1 MTTTQLPRVDRTL
14 PKEEA
19 LAEIQSIKA
28 ELGDQ
33 LLILGHHYQVDDVI
47 RFADLVGDS
56 FKLAQLAAKNTV
68 AKTIMFCGVHFMAES
83 ADILANEGQV
93 VVLPDMAAGCSMAD
107 MANVDQTE
115 TAFEELDQGNLIP
128 LTYMNSSAAI
138 KAFVG
143 RKGGSVCT
151 SSNAMTVIRWAL
163 KQKERLL
170 FLPDQH
176 LGRNVCFELGIPL
189 SDMAIWDPHALPEV
203 NMANGCDR
211 AKILLWKGHCSVH
224 TKFLPPHVDQVRAQ
238 YPGIQVIVHP
248 ECPIEVV
255 RKADQWGS
263 TEKIIRVVTES
274 PEGSVWAI
282 GTEINLVSR
291 LAQKNPGKTI
301 VSLSGINCL
310 CSTMYRVD
318 PHSMLWVMRN
328 LREGR
333 VVNRIKV
340 DAETAHWARVALDR
354 MLSMA

>member
-151 SSNAMTVIRWAL
+151 SSNAMTVSRWAL

-176 LGRNVCFELGIPL
+176 LG
-189 SDMAIWDPHALPEV
+189 
-203 NMANGCDR
+203 
-211 AKILLWKGHCSVH
+211 
-224 TKFLPPHVDQVRAQ
+224 
-238 YPGIQVIVHP
+238 
-248 ECPIEVV
+248 
-255 RKADQWGS
+255 
-263 TEKIIRVVTES
+263 
-274 PEGSVWAI
+274 
-282 GTEINLVSR
+282 
-291 LAQKNPGKTI
+291 
-301 VSLSGINCL
+301 
-310 CSTMYRVD
+310 
-318 PHSMLWVMRN
+318 
-328 LREGR
+328 
-333 VVNRIKV
+333 
-340 DAETAHWARVALDR
+340 
-354 MLSMA
+354 